1 MYCYSFS
8 VIPLIFLKQKWKLI
22 HLAEAKTGR
31 NPKALEYHGISHLP
45 HYSQGSAEEDMII
58 FCVA

>member
-1 MYCYSFS
+1 MCCCSFS
-8 VIPLIFLKQKWKLI
+8 VIPLIFLKQKQKLI
-22 HLAEAKTGR
+22 HLAEAKAGR
-31 NPKALEYHGISHLP
+31 KPQAPEYHGVSHLP

>member
-8 VIPLIFLKQKWKLI
+8 VIPLIFLKQKRKLI
-22 HLAEAKTGR
+22 QLAEVKAGR
-31 NPKALEYHGISHLP
+31 KPQAPEYHSVSHLP
-45 HYSQGSAEEDMII
+45 HYSQGSAEEDMIV